1 MGAFENLLVDDF
13 RCDSY
18 SYVTASDFPFSPIS
32 AEQIHIQINCNILQQ
47 SVTKV
52 PTCQFFGHLGLYRP
66 AFLADSYMI
75 SQDLASSAIFHF
87 NPDLG
92 YSGIT
97 FLHHFLLGFLQ
108 KNTPWRCHSLRG
120 LRHSAG
126 GRDECA
132 AADPAQLAQDLGAAP
147 GQVPPAGGDQR
158 GANRELSWKELRVKL
173 RDSYFEL
180 GMTGFGFLKLCS
192 LEEFSG

>member
-97 FLHHFLLGFLQ
+97 FLHHFCWAFCR
-108 KNTPWRCHSLRG
+108 KIHP
-120 LRHSAG
+120 G
-126 GRDECA
+126 GVIPFADCA
-132 AADPAQLAQDLGAAP
+132 IQLADEMNARLRIRHNSPRTSALRRDKYLQ
-147 GQVPPAGGDQR
+147 QAGISGER
-158 GANRELSWKELRVKL
+158 
-173 RDSYFEL
+173 
-180 GMTGFGFLKLCS
+180 TGS
-192 LEEFSG
+192 